1 MPRREEGINKQ
12 KTRYLG
18 LGDIKTFKGE
28 LGGGGGAK
36 IKEAILSKH
45 ENPVVLANNALQ

>member
-12 KTRYLG
+12 KTRYRG

-28 LGGGGGAK
+28 LGGGGPK
-36 IKEAILSKH
+36 INEAILSIH